1 LVIGAATS
9 AWPGLSAPERRRCPS
24 CTDERY
30 LLLRMDLRVVLRGDS
45 ACRGTP
51 ALQISRAKSQCP
63 DGHGRPLLTP
73 RSARTV
79 PIAGRTGA
87 ATTLSWHMTCGPAV
101 CPHACRTGTASRSPV
116 GRVAPAMLRHL
127 GDPRYRE
134 LDPRPPRYARSRYGA
149 EAWALPPLP
158 FGGACHQVIVAPR
171 ASTRPTCARVA
182 LAAGLLGQRGPMFG
196 APPSIPLPTVAL
208 ATHVPSGGPQLTGT
222 RRGPRCSRPR
232 SQRWGRTRRSRRGG
246 RRPPS
251 SEASHWPMPDG

>member
-1 LVIGAATS
+1 MPFLHRREIPPLAYGSEGRPARRFSLPRHSRPPDIEGKESVSRRTRPTPLDSSLGAHS
-9 AWPGLSAPERRRCPS
+9 PN
-24 CTDERY
+24 
-30 LLLRMDLRVVLRGDS
+30 
-45 ACRGTP
+45 RGTNRGCHNTEL
-51 ALQISRAKSQCP
+51 AH
-63 DGHGRPLLTP
+63 DV
-73 RSARTV
+73 RS
-79 PIAGRTGA
+79 
-87 ATTLSWHMTCGPAV
+87 AV

-158 FGGACHQVIVAPR
+158 FGGACHQVILAPR